1 MVTALHHFAH
11 VHVGMGEGMRTYVA
25 HLVMASLTYPHVY
38 MYVCM
43 CVCVFAYV
51 STQASSIKDRSFSW
65 EHGRE
70 TQVQISLQAYSSL
83 QATC

>member
-1 MVTALHHFAH
+1 MYVCAHLCINTPTKTYVAHTCMVTALHHFAH

-51 STQASSIKDRSFSW
+51 STQASSIKDRSFS
-65 EHGRE
+65 
-70 TQVQISLQAYSSL
+70 
-83 QATC
+83 